1 MMVTLG
7 KNQTLLDR
15 EIAIGEGSLTAL
27 RMGLVQIP
35 VALNETNGGEIFWMC
50 ASANMAIYV
59 IEMTK
64 LELNG
69 DLVMLQ
75 TGSFQLFSENE
86 LIMKYEV
93 EQSSMNP
100 VCIELLLHISCH
112 FVLIMFG
119 LIDFHLERSLE

>member
-1 MMVTLG
+1 MLIHMMVTLG

-35 VALNETNGGEIFWMC
+35 VALNETNEGEIFWMC

-69 DLVMLQ
+69 DLVML
-75 TGSFQLFSENE
+75 
-86 LIMKYEV
+86 
-93 EQSSMNP
+93 
-100 VCIELLLHISCH
+100 
-112 FVLIMFG
+112 
-119 LIDFHLERSLE
+119 